1 MNLEIRRA
9 HERGVAEFDW
19 LNSRHTFSF
28 GDYYDQRMMGYG
40 PLRVINED
48 RVEPGRG
55 FAPHSHQN
63 MEILSWVLEGA
74 LQHKD
79 SLGTTSVIKPGE
91 MQRMTAGTGVTHSE
105 FNPSKTSGVHFLQIW
120 IMPEK
125 NGLPP
130 GYEQKA
136 FTDLDN
142 RLRLVASRDGRD
154 GALQINQDAE
164 LHIARLKPGARV
176 RHSFKSGRLGWLQVA
191 RGAVQADGKR
201 LEQGDGAALK
211 GAGEL
216 ALEGQG
222 DAEVLLFDM
231 GP

>member
-1 MNLEIRRA
+1 VNIDIRRA

-28 GDYYDQRMMGYG
+28 GDYYDPRRMGFG

-63 MEILSWVLEGA
+63 MEILSWVLDGA

-105 FNPSKTSGVHFLQIW
+105 FNPSRRDKVHFLQIW
-120 IMPEK
+120 ILPEK
-125 NGLPP
+125 NGLAP
-130 GYEQKA
+130 GYEQKT

-142 RLRLVASRDGRD
+142 RLRLVASRDARD
-154 GALQINQDAE
+154 GSVQVHQDAD
-164 LHIARLKPGARV
+164 LYAARLKPGGRV
-176 RHSFKSGRLGWLQVA
+176 SHAFKAGRLGWLQVA
-191 RGAVQADGKR
+191 RGSVTANGQALEEGDAVS
-201 LEQGDGAALK
+201 LEGP
-211 GAGEL
+211 GEL
-216 ALEGQG
+216 AVEGKAA
-222 DAEVLLFDM
+222 AEVLLFDM
-231 GP
+231 AP

>member
-1 MNLEIRRA
+1 VNLAIRRA

-28 GDYYDQRMMGYG
+28 GDYYDSRMMGYG

-105 FNPSKTSGVHFLQIW
+105 FNPSRQDGVHFLQIW
-120 IMPEK
+120 ILPEK

-130 GYEQKA
+130 GYEQRA
-136 FTDLDN
+136 FGDLDN
-142 RLRLVASRDGRD
+142 RLKLVASRDARD
-154 GALQINQDAE
+154 GSVQIHQDAE
-164 LHIARLKPGARV
+164 LYVARLKPGARV
-176 RHSFKSGRLGWLQVA
+176 RHLFKDGRLGWLQVA
-191 RGAVQADGKR
+191 RGSVEADGQR

-216 ALEGQG
+216 ALEGKG